1 MWWRA
6 FMAAVYQN
14 FTEDEKSNYDVINNF
29 IETSYFL
36 LWDKNFS
43 LEELAYCT
51 YEDYLAKT
59 VAQVPLNE
67 GQFAGLQT
75 MLKTMLGYLPINN
88 TEK

>member
-14 FTEDEKSNYDVINNF
+14 FTDDEKANYEVINNF
-29 IETSYFL
+29 IEASYFL

-43 LEELAYCT
+43 FEELAYCT

-67 GQFAGLQT
+67 GQFEGLQT

-88 TEK
+88 TEE

>member
-1 MWWRA
+1 
-6 FMAAVYQN
+6 MAAVYQN
-14 FTEDEKSNYDVINNF
+14 FTEDEKANYEVINNF
-29 IETSYFL
+29 IEASYFL

-88 TEK
+88 TEE